1 MVPNQHPSILV
12 CTHQPYHINIS
23 LYTLQNKNQKKKKKI
38 IKKRRRRKV
47 WLQGVVGSLWPA
59 PSLTEV
65 TSGEF
70 TPCDPPFPVLGGLRG
85 TPYFYHLY
93 MDCYLLGGL
102 PLTSTTHTN
111 TRGGS

>member
-23 LYTLQNKNQKKKKKI
+23 LYTLQNKNQKKKKI

-85 TPYFYHLY
+85 DSLLLPPLHGLLFARGVTSHL
-93 MDCYLLGGL
+93 DN
-102 PLTSTTHTN
+102 PHQHK
-111 TRGGS
+111 RR